1 MPLSAGSIT
10 RTLHA
15 PPLRPEG
22 ALALFLDMDGV
33 LAALAPTPEAV
44 VADMR
49 RTAVL
54 EALDEALE
62 GRIAIISGR
71 TISEIDRIS
80 GIVGL
85 SASGIH
91 GLQRRRRDGSVDHT
105 DASPR
110 VARAVDAFRKFAG
123 SHPGTLVEDKGG
135 SASLHYRQ
143 APAAARAAMAL
154 AERLAGET
162 GLDLQPG
169 HMVLELKTP
178 GADKGRALSAFMSE
192 PPFLRATPVM
202 VGDDLTDEAG
212 FRVAETLGGYGIL
225 VGPMRETAARY
236 GLPDVPAVLDWL
248 EAVAA
253 ARA

>member
-1 MPLSAGSIT
+1 
-10 RTLHA
+10 
-15 PPLRPEG
+15 
-22 ALALFLDMDGV
+22 MDGV
-33 LAALAPTPEAV
+33 LAALAPTPAAV

-49 RTAVL
+49 RSAVR

-91 GLQRRRRDGSVDHT
+91 GLERRRRDGSVDHT

-143 APAAARAAMAL
+143 APAAARAAMAD
-154 AERLAGET
+154 AEVQLLDIARLSHTAANIAGSGHIIRLARF
-162 GLDLQPG
+162 
-169 HMVLELKTP
+169 K
-178 GADKGRALSAFMSE
+178 RAEQLF
-192 PPFLRATPVM
+192 
-202 VGDDLTDEAG
+202 G
-212 FRVAETLGGYGIL
+212 
-225 VGPMRETAARY
+225 
-236 GLPDVPAVLDWL
+236 
-248 EAVAA
+248 
-253 ARA
+253 